1 MKKFSASLIV
11 KKMKIKIMSYSF
23 LLITLLKIL
32 CLTIWCLELFGEV
45 VLPYCTDESEHWY
58 THFEKT
64 VWYNLL
70 YLWMNLPYKPEV
82 LFLDICSRGQ
92 NYLCCCYLVIKSCPT
107 LLQPMDCSSPGSSVH
122 GILQARIL
130 AWVPFPSPGDLSH
143 AGIEPESPALQA
155 DYLPLSYQ
163 GSPVSFVICSKT
175 QKTTRK
181 SNDNEIA
188 K

>member
-1 MKKFSASLIV
+1 
-11 KKMKIKIMSYSF
+11 MSYSF

-82 LFLDICSRGQ
+82 LFLDIRSRGQ
-92 NYLCCCYLVIKSCPT
+92 NYLCCCYLVIKSRPT

-130 AWVPFPSPGDLSH
+130 AWGAISFSRGSVQHKDWTRVSCIAGRLFTTELPGKPS
-143 AGIEPESPALQA
+143 I
-155 DYLPLSYQ
+155 
-163 GSPVSFVICSKT
+163 ICNM
-175 QKTTRK
+175 Q
-181 SNDNEIA
+181 
-188 K
+188 